1 MNPYAYFG
9 TVAGLANAA
18 SYKATTDFVVSNGF
32 GAYTPDETIFQSENG
47 LIENATF
54 TATVLSFDSTF
65 NTVKLINTKG
75 TAIDGALIYGQTS
88 GTARVV
94 LQQQT
99 PSFIKNSGF
108 LIYLENRSPVQ
119 RNTDGSE
126 QFRLV
131 LGY

>member
-1 MNPYAYFG
+1 
-9 TVAGLANAA
+9 V
-18 SYKATTDFVVSNGF
+18 
-32 GAYTPDETIFQSENG
+32 PDEIVYQSPNG
-47 LIENATF
+47 LIQDATF
-54 TATVLSFDSTF
+54 TATVLSFDSAF
-65 NTVKLINTKG
+65 NTVKLINTNG
-75 TAIDGALIYGQTS
+75 IANNSGLIYGQTS

-108 LIYLENRSPVQ
+108 VIYLENRSPVQ
-119 RNTDGSE
+119 RNADGSE